1 MDGREREREGTVGGR
16 RRWLINAGSGGGA
29 HEVGEATEGGR
40 RGRRNARLRR
50 GRWSL
55 CLWACGGGGGG
66 DRRRKTHMAST
77 RGLLTICRS
86 NRVICNSNLD

>member
-50 GRWSL
+50 GRWS
-55 CLWACGGGGGG
+55 CVCGPVVVVVVEIGEG
-66 DRRRKTHMAST
+66 RKTHMAPT
-77 RGLLTICRS
+77 RGLLLF
-86 NRVICNSNLD
+86 VGQ